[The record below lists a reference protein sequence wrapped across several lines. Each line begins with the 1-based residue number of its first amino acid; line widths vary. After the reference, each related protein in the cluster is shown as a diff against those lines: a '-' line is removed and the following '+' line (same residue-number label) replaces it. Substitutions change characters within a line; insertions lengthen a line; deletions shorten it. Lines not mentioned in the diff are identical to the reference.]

1 MFVFLHSVS
10 RLNIYF
16 NIFSH
21 VSCLEF
27 SPVYEMCSMNKAFL
41 LQHLVVKLQEKDRE
55 VHQLSILLDTEKVL
69 W

>member
-10 RLNIYF
+10 RLNTC

-21 VSCLEF
+21 VACLEF